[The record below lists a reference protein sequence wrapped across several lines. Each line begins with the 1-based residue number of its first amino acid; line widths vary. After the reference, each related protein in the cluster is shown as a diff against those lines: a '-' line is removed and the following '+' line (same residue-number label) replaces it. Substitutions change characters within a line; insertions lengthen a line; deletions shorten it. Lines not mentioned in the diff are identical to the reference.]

1 MSICVFVLISIYT
14 SSEQCQREID
24 EVLGAREHV
33 TYEDRNAMPF
43 VQAVIHEGQR
53 VGDIVPLSMFHTAR
67 TDIQLQGYSIPKV
80 AFNYCVATNVSL
92 HQRCRVN
99 MAHKT
104 GIEERV

>member
-1 MSICVFVLISIYT
+1 MSVCVFVLISIYT

-43 VQAVIHEGQR
+43 IQAVIHEGQR

-67 TDIQLQGYSIPKV
+67 TDTQLQGYSIPKV
-80 AFNYCVATNVSL
+80 AFTIITVRQQMFLYIKGVELIWHIKLA
-92 HQRCRVN
+92 
-99 MAHKT
+99 
-104 GIEERV
+104 